1 MQPKVQYYIPH
12 ASRSLLWIQ
21 FVAVAFR
28 SVEVFFFFEEGD
40 PLRPILSRPGSAPGQ
55 IWPNIFMHVP
65 GHEHFIPSKFRKHPW
80 SGSVVKADYV
90 FPYIYM
96 HLSTTPPFSP

>member
-1 MQPKVQYYIPH
+1 MERKQQHFITH
-12 ASRSLLWIQ
+12 ASKSLLWIQ

-28 SVEVFFFFEEGD
+28 SEEVFFKFNKGD
-40 PLRPILSRPGSAPGQ
+40 PRDLFSLALDPPLGRNGQ
-55 IWPNIFMHVP
+55 NIFMHVQ
-65 GHEHFIPSKFRKHPW
+65 GHEYFIPTKFHKHPL

-96 HLSTTPPFSP
+96 R